1 MPELVPWA
9 GEDRDPDISIRLGA
23 VPCQLDDLVHQGPFL
38 QIDTRGFC
46 LLILEDVASYLVPDE
61 STVIVATRP
70 DAPAA
75 DIRLFLLGSVLG
87 FLCHK
92 RGPFPLHA
100 SCLAI
105 DDGAVA
111 FSGPSGA
118 GKSTTA
124 IHFARRGHRLL
135 TDDICAIDVAPS
147 DGPRVLP
154 TFPRTKLWRDSMDSA
169 DLNGEGLDR
178 IRSGRDKYDYRPPG
192 VFLTDPVPLRA
203 VFLLEKAEPDQLDGI
218 VRLTHPVKII
228 SALSAETY
236 RPQAATALG
245 RERAL
250 FTAQAKIAAS
260 VPVYRLT
267 RPYDFARMDA
277 WMEAVEATVRG

>member
-1 MPELVPWA
+1 M
-9 GEDRDPDISIRLGA
+9 
-23 VPCQLDDLVHQGPFL
+23 
-38 QIDTRGFC
+38 
-46 LLILEDVASYLVPDE
+46 ASYLVPDE
-61 STVIVATRP
+61 STVIVATRT

-92 RGPFPLHA
+92 RGLFPLHA
-100 SCLAI
+100 SCLAV

-124 IHFARRGHRLL
+124 IHFARRGHGLL

-147 DGPRVLP
+147 GEPGVLP
-154 TFPRTKLWRDSMDSA
+154 AFARTKLWQDSLESA
-169 DLNGEGLDR
+169 DLNSEGLDR
-178 IRSGRDKYDYRPPG
+178 IRLGRDKYDYRPPG
-192 VFLTDPVPLRA
+192 AFRTDPVPLRA
-203 VFLLEKAEPDQLDGI
+203 IFLLGKAQAGQPDGI
-218 VRLTHPVKII
+218 VRLTHPAEII

-236 RPQAATALG
+236 RPQVATALG

-250 FTAQAKIAAS
+250 FIAQARIAAS
-260 VPVYRLT
+260 VPVYRLN
-267 RPYDFARMDA
+267 RPFDFARMDG